1 MFWSKNATS
10 DTEATSILS
19 VFILSDHCE
28 QRNSNQHPMT
38 GKRLPLPPVIISAAV
53 LTWQVVLELLQ
64 LAKL

>member
-1 MFWSKNATS
+1 
-10 DTEATSILS
+10 
-19 VFILSDHCE
+19 
-28 QRNSNQHPMT
+28 MT